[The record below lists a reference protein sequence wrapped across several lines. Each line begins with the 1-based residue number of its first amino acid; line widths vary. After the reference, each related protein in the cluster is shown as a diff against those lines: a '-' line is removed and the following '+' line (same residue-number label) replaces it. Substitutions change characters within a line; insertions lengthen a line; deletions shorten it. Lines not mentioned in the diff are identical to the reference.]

1 MFDCLCYL
9 LYVLG
14 SLFYDFC
21 LFFKQKTAYELRISD
36 WSSDVCSS
44 DLRIDL
50 PGQVFSRIHVDDIVA
65 GTIAGLD
72 GPPGIYNIS
81 DDLPASQNFI
91 VEYGSALL
99 DVAPP
104 PLLSLEQA
112 GLSAQAR
119 AFYAENRR
127 VANGKAKRVL
137 GWSPTY
143 PTFKEGLRALA
154 CACQEKGEV

>member
-1 MFDCLCYL
+1 M
-9 LYVLG
+9 
-14 SLFYDFC
+14 
-21 LFFKQKTAYELRISD
+21 RISD

-44 DLRIDL
+44 DL
-50 PGQVFSRIHVDDIVA
+50 
-65 GTIAGLD
+65 
-72 GPPGIYNIS
+72 IYNIS

-104 PLLSLEQA
+104 HLLSLEQA

-127 VANGKAKRVL
+127 VAHGKAKRVL

-143 PTFKEGLRALA
+143 PTFKEIGREW
-154 CACQEKGEV
+154 CRERGCEEV

>member
-1 MFDCLCYL
+1 MIRRPPRSTRTDT
-9 LYVLG
+9 
-14 SLFYDFC
+14 LFPYTT
-21 LFFKQKTAYELRISD
+21 LFRS
-36 WSSDVCSS
+36 
-44 DLRIDL
+44 
-50 PGQVFSRIHVDDIVA
+50 
-65 GTIAGLD
+65 
-72 GPPGIYNIS
+72 IS